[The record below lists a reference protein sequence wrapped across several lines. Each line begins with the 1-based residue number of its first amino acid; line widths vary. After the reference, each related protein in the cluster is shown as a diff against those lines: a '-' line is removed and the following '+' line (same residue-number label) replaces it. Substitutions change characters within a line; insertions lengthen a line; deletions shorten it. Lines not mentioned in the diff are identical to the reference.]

1 MDEIDVLCINCEDL
15 IPSSQLEYHSH
26 TCTKPIFS
34 SGPQSDI
41 DELAITNKKLI
52 KIKCSLESW
61 AAHNSP
67 SKIVFFLIR
76 QCSELISIKFLSLE
90 NLNLCLSIN
99 EGLKAYQNK
108 VDNMFLVIYLER
120 IKVCA
125 KSKAKLILELIRK
138 DPVEKNASL
147 FDNYETNDL
156 SKITEERE
164 SKETET
170 EGFHISVINSFQ
182 LKNIENSSR
191 VYSFASSFTDL
202 EYQLNKDDDLKK
214 AFYSKCINYKF
225 RNQNVS
231 VQISSLYNLA
241 RSKQVPREKW
251 DEFIKEQLSCPN

>member
-34 SGPQSDI
+34 SDPQSDE
-41 DELAITNKKLI
+41 DELANTNKKLI

-61 AAHNSP
+61 ATNNSP
-67 SKIVFFLIR
+67 SEFVYFLIR
-76 QCSELISIKFLSLE
+76 QCSEIISIKFLSLE

-99 EGLKAYQNK
+99 EGLKVYQDK

-125 KSKAKLILELIRK
+125 KFKAKLMLELIRK
-138 DPVEKNASL
+138 DPVEKTASL
-147 FDNYETNDL
+147 FDNYDTNDL

-164 SKETET
+164 SKETEP

-191 VYSFASSFTDL
+191 NYSFASSFMDS
-202 EYQLNKDDDLKK
+202 ECQLSKDDDLKK
-214 AFYSKCINYKF
+214 KFYSKCINYKF
-225 RNQNVS
+225 RNQNLS
-231 VQISSLYNLA
+231 IQISSLYNLA
-241 RSKQVPREKW
+241 RSKQIPKEKW
-251 DEFIKEQLSCPN
+251 DEFIKEQLSYPN